1 MIPSISMLLRRGFI
15 MRGMRG
21 RISGEVRIFPGDAWF
36 RRINRMLTRATE
48 MIEAEE
54 ERMKERNKHI
64 EAKREHP
71 EQKKGKKDE
80 E

>member
-1 MIPSISMLLRRGFI
+1 

-21 RISGEVRIFPGDAWF
+21 RISGEVRKDSLRCCESVLIFG
-36 RRINRMLTRATE
+36 TE

-71 EQKKGKKDE
+71 EQKKGKKE
-80 E
+80 EAKNGEKEGREAH